1 MDNRD
6 LKGLSSTV
14 SKFKA
19 ALVETLG
26 TSYPEFQNAINGE
39 EPLKFY
45 GLKSQVDEPNEYLID
60 ISDILFWH
68 DPIAYTDELER
79 WEGTIIIEQ
88 HKATVEFL
96 NESDQLSV
104 FTDLVESVR
113 KKRIAPFVGA
123 GFSKPCSFPL
133 WGEAIQQL
141 INKLEGFSRS
151 EERALKPV
159 LSYLSRVKELLDNWQ
174 YLEAAQLIYEKDRT
188 QIESFVRNK
197 FQLTANAKLIG
208 PVTFL
213 PEISDGCI
221 ITTNFDCVIETVFQ
235 ESNKSIRGYMHGIQ
249 SQNQFVPKLIQG
261 ERCILKLHGDVSDP
275 STYIFSEDQYK
286 DAYGDDGIDY
296 TKPLS
301 KVLRQI
307 FISHSLLFLGCS
319 LSQDMTMTLFKDVVD
334 KQEFNIPD
342 HYAILPKPTNHEIY
356 LAKETQLLN
365 TKIRPIWYSVGEDG
379 NHQLLEAIMQLLV
392 DCAKG
397 KARLQL

>member
-6 LKGLSSTV
+6 LKGLTSTV
-14 SKFKA
+14 LKFKV
-19 ALVETLG
+19 ALLETLG
-26 TSYPEFQNAINGE
+26 ASYAEFQNAINGE

-79 WEGTIIIEQ
+79 WQGSIITEQ
-88 HKATVEFL
+88 HKATLEFL
-96 NESDQLSV
+96 IESDQMSV
-104 FTDLVESVR
+104 FADLVEAVK

-123 GFSKPCSFPL
+123 GFSKPCHFPL
-133 WGEAIQQL
+133 WGEAISQL
-141 INKLEGFSRS
+141 INRLEGVSRS
-151 EERALKPV
+151 EERALQPA
-159 LSYLSRVKELLDNWQ
+159 LSYLDLVRGFLNNWQ
-174 YLEAAQLIYEKDRT
+174 YLEAAQLIYERDQT

-197 FQLTANAKLIG
+197 FQLTDNIKLIG
-208 PVTFL
+208 PVTLL
-213 PEISDGCI
+213 PEIADGCI

-235 ESNKSIRGYMHGIQ
+235 DKLKPIRGYMHGIQ

-275 STYIFSEDQYK
+275 STYIFSENQYK
-286 DAYGDDGIDY
+286 DAYGEDGIDY

-319 LSQDMTMTLFKDVVD
+319 LSQDMTMTLFKDIVD
-334 KQEFNIPD
+334 KREFNIPD
-342 HYAILPKPTNHEIY
+342 HYAILPKHKNHETF

-365 TKIRPIWYSVGEDG
+365 TKIRPIWYSVGEDE
-379 NHQLLEAIMQLLV
+379 NHQLLEALMQLLV